1 MITIKLCMHKRGGG
15 GEAQI
20 GITFVLTYT
29 DEEALILDDQDG
41 QREVLMEA
49 VEELVEME
57 GSTEVAEAERLAEAE
72 GLAEVEGLVE
82 VEGFAEVEGL
92 AEVEELAEEGLAEE
106 RLTKVEAELQDNRN
120 GLLADIIDRLSS
132 VASQLRVPQDS
143 EMLFSLV
150 SSGT

>member
-1 MITIKLCMHKRGGG
+1 
-15 GEAQI
+15 
-20 GITFVLTYT
+20 
-29 DEEALILDDQDG
+29 
-41 QREVLMEA
+41 MEA

-92 AEVEELAEEGLAEE
+92 AEEGLAEE
-106 RLTKVEAELQDNRN
+106 GLTKVEAELQDNRN